1 MIPQTIILYGFL
13 ASLAA
18 GLMTTV
24 GAIPCLFIKKIS
36 AKFED
41 TTLGFAAGVMLGASF
56 FSLIVPGL
64 DYADELWMNKYL
76 SVLAVLGGLLV
87 GVLSIWGVERYSP
100 HEHFVIKKHYE
111 YEGGTKEKILKI
123 WLFIIAITIHNMPEG
138 LAVGVGFGGGN
149 LGNAIALAIGIGI
162 QNAPEGLAVGVGFG
176 GGDLGN
182 AIALA
187 IGIGI
192 QNAPEGL
199 AVAFALLTIGYKRL
213 HAFLIAGATGLF
225 EPVMGLVG
233 VSIVTIFLPILPV
246 ALGFAAGAM
255 LFVISHEIIP
265 ETHRRGHENWATS
278 GFTVGLLTM
287 LSLDILLG

>member
-1 MIPQTIILYGFL
+1 MLPEQIILYGFL

-18 GLMTTV
+18 GMMTTV
-24 GAIPCLFIKKIS
+24 GAIPTLFLKKIS

-64 DYADELWMNKYL
+64 NYADELWMNKYL
-76 SVLAVLGGLLV
+76 SVLAVLGGLLI
-87 GVLSIWGVERYSP
+87 GVLSIWSVERYSP
-100 HEHFVIKKHYE
+100 HEHFVIKKQYE
-111 YEGGTKEKILKI
+111 DGVKDKILKI
-123 WLFIIAITIHNMPEG
+123 WLFIIAITIHNMS
-138 LAVGVGFGGGN
+138 
-149 LGNAIALAIGIGI
+149 
-162 QNAPEGLAVGVGFG
+162 EGLAVGVGFG
-176 GGDLGN
+176 GGDMGN

-199 AVAFALLTIGYKRL
+199 AVAFALLTIGYTRIN
-213 HAFLIAGATGLF
+213 AFLIAGVTGLF
-225 EPVMGLVG
+225 EPVMGLLG
-233 VSIVTIFLPILPV
+233 VSIVTIFLPILPI

-265 ETHRRGHENWATS
+265 ETHRRGHENWATG
-278 GFTVGLLTM
+278 GFTFGLLTM

>member
-1 MIPQTIILYGFL
+1 MLPEQIILYGFL
-13 ASLAA
+13 ASLAT
-18 GLMTTV
+18 GMMTTV
-24 GAIPCLFIKKIS
+24 GAIPALFIKKIS
-36 AKFED
+36 EKFED

-64 DYADELWMNKYL
+64 NYADELWMNKYL
-76 SVLAVLGGLLV
+76 SVLAVLGGLLI
-87 GVLSIWGVERYSP
+87 GVLSIWSVERYSP
-100 HEHFVIKKHYE
+100 HEHFVLKKQYD
-111 YEGGTKEKILKI
+111 GSSKEKILKI

-138 LAVGVGFGGGN
+138 LAVGVGFGGG
-149 LGNAIALAIGIGI
+149 
-162 QNAPEGLAVGVGFG
+162 
-176 GGDLGN
+176 DLDN

-199 AVAFALLTIGYKRL
+199 AVAFALLTIGYTRIN
-213 HAFLIAGATGLF
+213 AFLIAGVTGLF
-225 EPVMGLVG
+225 EPVMGLLG
-233 VSIVTIFLPILPV
+233 VSIVTIFLPILPI

-265 ETHRRGHENWATS
+265 ETHRRGHENWATG
-278 GFTVGLLTM
+278 GFTFGLLTM

>member
-1 MIPQTIILYGFL
+1 MLPEQIILYGFL

-18 GLMTTV
+18 GMMTTV
-24 GAIPCLFIKKIS
+24 GAIPALFIKKIS
-36 AKFED
+36 EKFED

-64 DYADELWMNKYL
+64 DYADELWFNKYL

-87 GVLSIWGVERYSP
+87 GVLSIWAVERYSP
-100 HEHFVIKKHYE
+100 HEHFVLKRQYDDSS
-111 YEGGTKEKILKI
+111 KEKILKI

-138 LAVGVGFGGGN
+138 LAVGVGFGGGDM
-149 LGNAIALAIGIGI
+149 GNAL
-162 QNAPEGLAVGVGFG
+162 
-176 GGDLGN
+176 
-182 AIALA
+182 ALA

-199 AVAFALLTIGYKRL
+199 AVAFSLLTIGYTRMN
-213 HAFLIAGATGLF
+213 AFLIAGATGLF
-225 EPVMGLVG
+225 EPVMGLLG
-233 VSIVTIFLPILPV
+233 VSIVTIFLPILPI

-265 ETHRRGHENWATS
+265 ETHRRGHENWATG
-278 GFTVGLLTM
+278 GFTFGLLVM

>member
-1 MIPQTIILYGFL
+1 MNTQTIILYGFL
-13 ASLAA
+13 ASLGA
-18 GLMTTV
+18 GMMTTV

-64 DYADELWMNKYL
+64 DYADELWMNKYI
-76 SVLAVLGGLLV
+76 SVLAVLGGLLA
-87 GVLSIWGVERYSP
+87 GVLSIWGIERYSP

-111 YEGGTKEKILKI
+111 GDSKEKILKI
-123 WLFIIAITIHNMPEG
+123 WLFIIAITIHNM
-138 LAVGVGFGGGN
+138 
-149 LGNAIALAIGIGI
+149 
-162 QNAPEGLAVGVGFG
+162 PEGLAVGVGFG

-199 AVAFALLTIGYKRL
+199 AVAFALLTIGYSRIN
-213 HAFLIAGATGLF
+213 AFLIAGATGLF
-225 EPVMGLVG
+225 EPVLGLIG

-265 ETHRRGHENWATS
+265 ETS
-278 GFTVGLLTM
+278 
-287 LSLDILLG
+287 

>member
-1 MIPQTIILYGFL
+1 MSPQTIILYGFL

-18 GLMTTV
+18 GLMTAV
-24 GAIPCLFIKKIS
+24 GAIPCLFIKRIS
-36 AKFED
+36 ARFED

-64 DYADELWMNKYL
+64 AYADELWNNKYI
-76 SVLAVLGGLLV
+76 SVLSVLGGLLF
-87 GVLSIWGVERYSP
+87 GVLGIWAIERYSP
-100 HEHFVIKKHYE
+100 HEHFVIKKQYE
-111 YEGGTKEKILKI
+111 DSTKDKILKI

-138 LAVGVGFGGGN
+138 LAVGVGFGGG
-149 LGNAIALAIGIGI
+149 
-162 QNAPEGLAVGVGFG
+162 
-176 GGDLGN
+176 DLGN
-182 AIALA
+182 AVALA

-199 AVAFALLTIGYKRL
+199 AVAFSLLTIGYSRMN
-213 HAFLIAGATGLF
+213 AFLIAGATGLF
-225 EPVMGLVG
+225 EPVMGFVG
-233 VSIVTIFLPILPV
+233 VAIVTVFLPILPV

-265 ETHRRGHENWATS
+265 ETHRRGHENWATG
-278 GFTVGLLTM
+278 GFTIGLLTM

>member
-1 MIPQTIILYGFL
+1 MEAQTIILYGFL

-18 GLMTTV
+18 GMMTAV
-24 GAIPCLFIKKIS
+24 GAIPCLFIKRIS
-36 AKFED
+36 PKFED

-64 DYADELWMNKYL
+64 DYADELWNNKYF

-87 GVLSIWGVERYSP
+87 GVLGIWAIERYSP
-100 HEHFVIKKHYE
+100 HEHFVIKKQYKSTTKE
-111 YEGGTKEKILKI
+111 NKEKILKI

-138 LAVGVGFGGGN
+138 LAVGVGFGGGD
-149 LGNAIALAIGIGI
+149 IGK
-162 QNAPEGLAVGVGFG
+162 AT
-176 GGDLGN
+176 
-182 AIALA
+182 ALA

-199 AVAFALLTIGYKRL
+199 AVAFALLTIGYSRL
-213 HAFLIAGATGLF
+213 KAFLIAGATGLF
-225 EPVMGLVG
+225 EPIMGLIG

-255 LFVISHEIIP
+255 LVVISHEIIP

>member
-1 MIPQTIILYGFL
+1 MSTQTIILYGVL
-13 ASLAA
+13 ASFAA

-24 GAIPCLFIKKIS
+24 GAIPSLFIKKIS
-36 AKFED
+36 PKFED

-64 DYADELWMNKYL
+64 VYADDLWQSKYW
-76 SVLAVLGGLLV
+76 SVTSVLGGLTA
-87 GVLSIWGVERYSP
+87 GIIAIWIVERYSP
-100 HEHFVIKKHYE
+100 HEHFVIKKQYDNAF
-111 YEGGTKEKILKI
+111 KQKILKI

-138 LAVGVGFGGGN
+138 LAVGVGFGGG
-149 LGNAIALAIGIGI
+149 
-162 QNAPEGLAVGVGFG
+162 
-176 GGDLGN
+176 DLGN
-182 AIALA
+182 AVALA

-199 AVAFALLTIGYKRL
+199 AVAFALLTIGYKRI

-225 EPVMGLVG
+225 EPVMGLIG
-233 VSIVTIFLPILPV
+233 VSIVTIFLPILPI

-265 ETHRRGHENWATS
+265 ETHRRGHEDWATG
-278 GFTVGLLTM
+278 GFTVGLITM
-287 LSLDILLG
+287 LTLDILLG

>member
-1 MIPQTIILYGFL
+1 MEVQTIILYGFL

-18 GLMTTV
+18 GMMTAV

-36 AKFED
+36 PKFED

-64 DYADELWMNKYL
+64 VYADEIWMNKYV

-87 GVLSIWGVERYSP
+87 GVLCIWAIERYSP
-100 HEHFVIKKHYE
+100 HEHFVIKKQYDDQ
-111 YEGGTKEKILKI
+111 TTDKILKI
-123 WLFIIAITIHNMPEG
+123 WLFVIAITIHNMPEG
-138 LAVGVGFGGGN
+138 LAVGVGFGGGDM
-149 LGNAIALAIGIGI
+149 GNAM
-162 QNAPEGLAVGVGFG
+162 
-176 GGDLGN
+176 
-182 AIALA
+182 ALA

-199 AVAFALLTIGYKRL
+199 AVAFALLTIGYTRFN
-213 HAFLIAGATGLF
+213 AFLIAGATGLF
-225 EPVMGLVG
+225 EPFLGLIG

-265 ETHRRGHENWATS
+265 ETHRRGHENWATG

-287 LSLDILLG
+287 LTLDILLG

>member
-1 MIPQTIILYGFL
+1 MSTQTIILYGVL
-13 ASLAA
+13 ASFAA
-18 GLMTTV
+18 GMMTTV

-36 AKFED
+36 PKFED

-64 DYADELWMNKYL
+64 DYADELWHNKYF
-76 SVLAVLGGLLV
+76 SVLAVLGGLFV
-87 GVLSIWGVERYSP
+87 GVMGIWAIERYSP
-100 HEHFVIKKHYE
+100 HEHFVIKKQYE
-111 YEGGTKEKILKI
+111 AITKDKILKI

-138 LAVGVGFGGGN
+138 LAVGVGFGGG
-149 LGNAIALAIGIGI
+149 
-162 QNAPEGLAVGVGFG
+162 
-176 GGDLGN
+176 DLGN
-182 AIALA
+182 AVALA

-199 AVAFALLTIGYKRL
+199 AVAFSLLTIGYSRMN
-213 HAFLIAGATGLF
+213 AFLIAGATGLF
-225 EPVMGLVG
+225 EPVMGFVG
-233 VSIVTIFLPILPV
+233 VAIVTVFLPILPI

-265 ETHRRGHENWATS
+265 ETHRRGHENWATG
-278 GFTVGLLTM
+278 GFTIGLLTM

>member
-1 MIPQTIILYGFL
+1 MLAEQIILYGFL

-18 GLMTTV
+18 GMMTTV
-24 GAIPCLFIKKIS
+24 GAIPVLFLKRIS
-36 AKFED
+36 EKFED
-41 TTLGFAAGVMLGASF
+41 TSLGFAAGVMLGASF
-56 FSLIVPGL
+56 FSLIIPGL
-64 DYADELWMNKYL
+64 DYADGLWHSKNL
-76 SVLAVLGGLLV
+76 SVLVVLGGVAMGIGAIWLV
-87 GVLSIWGVERYSP
+87 EHYSP
-100 HEHFVIKKHYE
+100 HQHFVL
-111 YEGGTKEKILKI
+111 KENDAYDSSKILKI
-123 WLFIIAITIHNMPEG
+123 WLFIIAITIHNM
-138 LAVGVGFGGGN
+138 
-149 LGNAIALAIGIGI
+149 
-162 QNAPEGLAVGVGFG
+162 PEGLAVGVGFG

-213 HAFLIAGATGLF
+213 PAFLIAGSTGLF
-225 EPVMGLVG
+225 EPIMGLIG
-233 VSIVTIFLPILPV
+233 VSIVTVFLPILPI

-265 ETHRRGHENWATS
+265 ETHRRGHENWATG
-278 GFTVGLLTM
+278 GFTFGLLTM

>member
-1 MIPQTIILYGFL
+1 MSTQTVILYGFL
-13 ASLAA
+13 ASFAA
-18 GLMTTV
+18 GMMTTV

-36 AKFED
+36 PKFED

-64 DYADELWMNKYL
+64 DYANDLWFNKYL
-76 SVLAVLGGLLV
+76 SVLAVLGGLLF
-87 GVLSIWGVERYSP
+87 GVLGIWVIERYSP
-100 HEHFVIKKHYE
+100 HEHFVIKKQYE
-111 YEGGTKEKILKI
+111 ANTKEKILKI
-123 WLFIIAITIHNMPEG
+123 WLFIIAITIHNM
-138 LAVGVGFGGGN
+138 
-149 LGNAIALAIGIGI
+149 
-162 QNAPEGLAVGVGFG
+162 PEGLAVGVGFG

-199 AVAFALLTIGYKRL
+199 AVAFALLTIGYSRMN
-213 HAFLIAGATGLF
+213 AFLIAGSTGLF
-225 EPVMGLVG
+225 EPVMGFVG
-233 VSIVTIFLPILPV
+233 VSIVSIFLPILPV

-265 ETHRRGHENWATS
+265 ETHRRGHENWATG
-278 GFTVGLLTM
+278 GFTFGLLTM
-287 LSLDILLG
+287 LTLDILLG